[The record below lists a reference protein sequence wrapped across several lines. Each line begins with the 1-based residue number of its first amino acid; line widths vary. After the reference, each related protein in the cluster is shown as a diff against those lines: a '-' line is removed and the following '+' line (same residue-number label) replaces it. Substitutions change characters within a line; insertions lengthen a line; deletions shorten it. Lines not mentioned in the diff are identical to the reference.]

1 MFNQTKEHVHCSTG
15 QGACSLFN
23 QTRSMFIVQPDK
35 EHVHFSTRQGACSL
49 FNQTEEHVH
58 CSTRQ
63 GECSLSNIRL
73 RNMFIVQP
81 DKEHVHCSTR
91 RLMDIFVV
99 KLHTQEQIHVCNH
112 TKEYVHCST
121 RLWNLFY
128 QTQDMFNQTIKIML
142 HQTIKSQTK
151 YLSKFTLHV

>member
-23 QTRSMFIVQPDK
+23 QTRSMFIFQPDK
-35 EHVHFSTRQGACSL
+35 EHVH
-49 FNQTEEHVH
+49 
-58 CSTRQ
+58 CSTRLRSMFIVQ
-63 GECSLSNIRL
+63 PDKENVHCPIRR

-121 RLWNLFY
+121 RLRNLFY
-128 QTQDMFNQTIKIML
+128 QTQDMFNQTINIML
-142 HQTIKSQTK
+142 NQTIKSQTK